1 MGEAGGTGPGGT
13 GHDGR
18 GGADPA
24 HGLGFGLPLVRDIAR
39 RDGGDVWVADP
50 GGPPPDAEAG
60 AVFCARLAGVV
71 EPPDADPPAADPLDP
86 DDLDPHG
93 ARA

>member
-1 MGEAGGTGPGGT
+1 
-13 GHDGR
+13 
-18 GGADPA
+18 
-24 HGLGFGLPLVRDIAR
+24 VRDIAR

-50 GGPPPDAEAG
+50 GGPPPDVDSG

-71 EPPDADPPAADPLDP
+71 EPPDADPPAGDASDTDPYDP
-86 DDLDPHG
+86 DPDG